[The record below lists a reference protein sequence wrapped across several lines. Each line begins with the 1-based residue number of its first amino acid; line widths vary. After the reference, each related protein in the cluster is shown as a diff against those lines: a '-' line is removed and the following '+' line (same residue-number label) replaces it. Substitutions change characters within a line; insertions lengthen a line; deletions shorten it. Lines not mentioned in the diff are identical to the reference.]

1 MPPHVLTLENNIRSM
16 RILYV
21 ILLLAMM
28 MQVLVAER
36 FSHQEPHDIHV
47 IWLALLMIGLVIVG
61 IAVSLR
67 VKMLQPAAE
76 TLQQNPDDQSA
87 LARWRVGNIL
97 SFVLMDSVV
106 LYGVALRFT
115 GSTTWQSLPFYVVG
129 MALMLVWWPR
139 RP

>member
-21 ILLLAMM
+21 LLLAMM
-28 MQVLVAER
+28 MQVLVAEK

-76 TLQQNPDDQSA
+76 TLRQNPDDQSA

-106 LYGVALRFT
+106 LYGLAPRFT